1 MPSTAVLTPELLV
14 FHHLKSLNYSD
25 KLVERFCQEIKFSP
39 PEKDQKCEVSIQE
52 VLQYYKNA
60 TQESGSGDKKRKAE
74 DNGYE
79 DAEEEEF
86 WANKRPKMDLS
97 STECY
102 GCGKTGHMSRE
113 CPDKAEG
120 GGGGGGD
127 CFNCGKPGHF
137 SRECTEPKVH
147 KQPSGLSCYNCGKV
161 GHFSRECPDKASG
174 MKCYNCGQPGHLSKE
189 CTETAGANSKM
200 LCYKC
205 NTIGHMARNCDKP
218 RVERPARGGGGFRQ
232 QKLHWGS
239 GANSQ
244 PLGSKNSEKSG

>member
-1 MPSTAVLTPELLV
+1 MGSFTFHYKSKGSKYSKMPSTVVLTPELLV
-14 FHHLKSLNYSD
+14 FQHLKSLNYSD
-25 KLVERFCQEIKFSP
+25 KLLERFCQEAKFSP
-39 PEKDQKCEVSIQE
+39 PEKDQKCEVSLSE
-52 VLQYYKNA
+52 VLQHYKNV
-60 TQESGSGDKKRKAE
+60 TQESSNKKRKAAE

-86 WANKRPKMDLS
+86 WTNKKPKMDLS

-113 CPDKAEG
+113 CPDKAAG
-120 GGGGGGD
+120 DVRGGGD
-127 CFNCGKPGHF
+127 CFNCG
-137 SRECTEPKVH
+137 R
-147 KQPSGLSCYNCGKV
+147 V
-161 GHFSRECPDKASG
+161 GHFSRECPDKAGG
-174 MKCYNCGQPGHLSKE
+174 MKCYNCGKPGHLSKE

-200 LCYKC
+200 LCYNC

-218 RVERPARGGGGFRQ
+218 RVERSGRGGFRQ

-244 PLGSKNSEKSG
+244 PLGSRG